1 MLIRYVPHAYIPDY
15 LALGWIVMI
24 PGRTCN
30 HDHYSVQ
37 MEWVCGCKPVEPK
50 R

>member
-1 MLIRYVPHAYIPDY
+1 VIVRHVPHAYIPDY
-15 LALGWIVMI
+15 LMLGWVVMI
-24 PGRTCN
+24 PGRYCN

-37 MEWVCGCKPVEPK
+37 MKWLCACPPIQPL